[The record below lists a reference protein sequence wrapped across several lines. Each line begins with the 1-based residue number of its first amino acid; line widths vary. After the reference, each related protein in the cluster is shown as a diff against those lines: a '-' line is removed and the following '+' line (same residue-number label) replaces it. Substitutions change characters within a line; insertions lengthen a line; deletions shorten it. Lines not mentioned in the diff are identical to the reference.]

1 MTKIT
6 AWFMSIILAIGGAV
20 MGIVPFG
27 NPMSKFLVTK
37 NAECALIFAEN
48 ADLLFLSLCV
58 YLRIPPGQVLN
69 VFCFSSE

>member
-37 NAECALIFAEN
+37 NAEIYIEEN
-48 ADLLFLSLCV
+48 GV
-58 YLRIPPGQVLN
+58 KK
-69 VFCFSSE
+69 